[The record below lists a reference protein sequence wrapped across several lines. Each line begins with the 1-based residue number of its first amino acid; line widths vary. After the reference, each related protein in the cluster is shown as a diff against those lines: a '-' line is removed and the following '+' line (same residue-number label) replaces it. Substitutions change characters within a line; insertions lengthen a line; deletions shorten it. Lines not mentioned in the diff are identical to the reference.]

1 MSSLEAIL
9 LGVIQGLTE
18 FLPISSDGHLAIA
31 YRLIGD
37 RPDLTF
43 EVFLHAATLLAM
55 VIYFRR
61 DIVHLVSSLLP
72 SGKNRTGERKTVLLI
87 IVGTFVSGVLALA
100 LSDVVE
106 PMAGSMAW
114 VAVWLFVTSALL
126 ITGEWL
132 SKRNRPGGESDDSA
146 ELVTADE
153 SDFSDMSYARVLFI
167 GVLQGTAVL
176 PGLSRSGSTI
186 AAGLMSGLTRE
197 RAARFSFLL
206 GIPIITLAAAK
217 DAVDLIGGS
226 VSLPPLPVSAAG
238 FLAAGLSGYLAIAG
252 LLGLVKRHSLLV
264 FAVYTATVGG
274 ILLIITYAL

>member
-1 MSSLEAIL
+1 MSALEALL

-55 VIYFRR
+55 VIYFRA
-61 DIVHLVSSLLP
+61 DIVRLASSLLP
-72 SGKNRTGERKTVLLI
+72 SQRARREERKTVLFI
-87 IVGTFVSGVLALA
+87 VVGTFVSGVLALA

-106 PMAGSMAW
+106 PMAHSMVW
-114 VAVWLFVTSALL
+114 VAIWLFVTSALL
-126 ITGEWL
+126 VIGEWL
-132 SKRNRPGGESDDSA
+132 SRRHAVRDTSAASDGPA
-146 ELVTADE
+146 RRGE
-153 SDFSDMSYARVLFI
+153 SDFSDLSLPRVLLI
-167 GVLQGTAVL
+167 GFLQGTAVL

-186 AAGLMSGLTRE
+186 AAGLMSGLSRD

-217 DAVDLIGGS
+217 DGVDLLGGAS
-226 VSLPPLPVSAAG
+226 SLPPLPVSLVG
-238 FLAAGLSGYLAIAG
+238 FLAAGISGYLAIAG
-252 LLGLVKRHSLLV
+252 LLELVKRHSLLI
-264 FAVYTATVGG
+264 FAVYTAAVGG
-274 ILLIITYAL
+274 ILLVLTYAL